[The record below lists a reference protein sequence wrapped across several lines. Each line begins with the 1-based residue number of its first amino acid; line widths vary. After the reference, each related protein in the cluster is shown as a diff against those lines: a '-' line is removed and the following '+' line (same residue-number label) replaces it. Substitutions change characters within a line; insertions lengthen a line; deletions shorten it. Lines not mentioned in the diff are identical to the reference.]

1 MQFKNAFQSSSKT
14 FFNQVI
20 KYGSFCCVP
29 ATHYGKD
36 MKLIARE
43 SFTEYISEH
52 HEHVLVKETGLHAHP
67 NYPYIRACPDGILCC
82 SCHRESLLE
91 IKCPCKYREKLK
103 GCVKDFPISV
113 TGEIKKIK
121 IILSN
126 ETLDVCKQQKADI
139 FLYLVKTPKTEK

>member
-20 KYGSFCCVP
+20 KYGSFCRVP

-52 HEHVLVKETGLHAHP
+52 HERVLVKETATRSSKLPIHQHVPMAS
-67 NYPYIRACPDGILCC
+67 YIDLVI
-82 SCHRESLLE
+82 
-91 IKCPCKYREKLK
+91 EK
-103 GCVKDFPISV
+103 VFWR
-113 TGEIKKIK
+113 
-121 IILSN
+121 
-126 ETLDVCKQQKADI
+126 
-139 FLYLVKTPKTEK
+139 